1 MKRTQEE
8 INIIKQYE
16 SPPFVI
22 LNVVDAEVFLQ
33 YYLENKNKIIQKN
46 TGPQVLTVPP
56 GDNSLFHSLQNILKE
71 YIGEFKVRNVHFFE
85 TEVPHVIHNDDT
97 FENIKPYKAFTIPLK
112 IFGSSDDIKLIL
124 FDQYFYYGPAK
135 FFNGETNDRE
145 VFYNQS
151 VTNYEYVSYTN
162 NKGIDKN
169 VQKKYLTHCNKEWLK
184 GLSINTVLDWKI
196 GNILC
201 FDSLQLHCSSDFTTQ
216 GVYKKIGLS
225 IFTVKD

>member
-1 MKRTQEE
+1 MKRTHEE
-8 INIIKQYE
+8 ISIIKKNE
-16 SPPFVI
+16 SPPFI
-22 LNVVDAEVFLQ
+22 IPNIINPNPFLK
-33 YYLENKNKIIQKN
+33 YFFFNRNKIIQKK
-46 TGPQVLTVPP
+46 TGPRILTIENTNNP
-56 GDNSLFHSLQNILKE
+56 LFINLENILKK
-71 YIGEFKVRNVHFFE
+71 YVGKFKVRNAHFFE
-85 TEVPHVIHNDDT
+85 TKVPHVIHNDDT

-124 FDQYFYYGPAK
+124 FDQYFYHGPAK
-135 FFNGETNDRE
+135 FFNGETKERE

-151 VTNYEYVSYTN
+151 VTNYKYLSYKN

-169 VQKKYLTHCNKEWLK
+169 IQKKYLTHCNKEWLE

-225 IFTVKD
+225 IFTVKE